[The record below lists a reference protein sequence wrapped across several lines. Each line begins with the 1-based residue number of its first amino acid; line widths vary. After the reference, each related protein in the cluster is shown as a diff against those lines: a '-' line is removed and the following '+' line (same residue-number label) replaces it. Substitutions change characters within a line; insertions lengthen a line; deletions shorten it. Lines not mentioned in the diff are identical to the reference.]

1 MSEIFSIEKI
11 KRNAIQLARFSQ
23 AGESVS
29 NPYPE
34 HSEARAV
41 WDAAFAEACE
51 KLEATG
57 CAA

>member
-34 HSEARAV
+34 HSEARAI
-41 WDAAFAEACE
+41 WDATFDQAIS
-51 KLEATG
+51 KLEETG